1 MSTKSSLSSR
11 HSHLLNTIG
20 SIGRFELAE
29 GEQQSA
35 ACATVGANG
44 QPVGLSATSTRR
56 PCNRVAAPRRR
67 RATSERLAVGTLPAV
82 RGLRS
87 DTCGVRR
94 AMHAHHLHRG
104 HTPQSWRLLP
114 SLPSFP
120 WSFCTSLGEPR
131 EHSSAIALTPLPS
144 LSCLPLALLC
154 ARTTLFA
161 RVSLYRADSHDFRL
175 VLPPRALLAWHTCFS
190 FGDPV
195 ERRSRAA
202 STLLPG
208 LSRLPLTF
216 AWTRATLSAHFP
228 FYFANSFLL
237 ASLCRPQ
244 RCLRTA
250 TQARRAVPAAGRC
263 MAATTA
269 RLASRERV
277 ASCCADQASCG
288 CGGGGST
295 VTGSVRRQNV
305 CKSWKTARR
314 ERQRLRSG
322 RAAATRRVSALVLS
336 AEL

>member
-1 MSTKSSLSSR
+1 M
-11 HSHLLNTIG
+11 
-20 SIGRFELAE
+20 
-29 GEQQSA
+29 
-35 ACATVGANG
+35 
-44 QPVGLSATSTRR
+44 
-56 PCNRVAAPRRR
+56 
-67 RATSERLAVGTLPAV
+67 
-82 RGLRS
+82 
-87 DTCGVRR
+87 
-94 AMHAHHLHRG
+94 
-104 HTPQSWRLLP
+104 P
-114 SLPSFP
+114 SLLSLP

-154 ARTTLFA
+154 PRTTLFA
-161 RVSLYRADSHDFRL
+161 RVSLFRADSHDFRL
-175 VLPPRALLAWHTCFS
+175 VLPPRALLAWPTCFS

-195 ERRSRAA
+195 EHRSRAA
-202 STLLPG
+202 SMLLPG

-216 AWTRATLSAHFP
+216 AWTRATLSVHFP
-228 FYFANSFLL
+228 FYFADSFLL

-244 RCLRTA
+244 RCFRTA

-288 CGGGGST
+288 CCGGGST

-305 CKSWKTARR
+305 CKSWKPARR

-322 RAAATRRVSALVLS
+322 RAAATRRASALVLS

>member
-1 MSTKSSLSSR
+1 MGHILHSLCLLFFHSLGLSAPALGSLASTARRSPSRLSPAFPAYLWPFCKSSLSSR

-29 GEQQSA
+29 GEQQLA

-175 VLPPRALLAWHTCFS
+175 VLHRRALLAWPTCFS

-195 ERRSRAA
+195 EHRSRH
-202 STLLPG
+202 
-208 LSRLPLTF
+208 SRG
-216 AWTRATLSAHFP
+216 
-228 FYFANSFLL
+228 L
-237 ASLCRPQ
+237 ASAWLDW
-244 RCLRTA
+244 
-250 TQARRAVPAAGRC
+250 
-263 MAATTA
+263 
-269 RLASRERV
+269 RV
-277 ASCCADQASCG
+277 
-288 CGGGGST
+288 
-295 VTGSVRRQNV
+295 
-305 CKSWKTARR
+305 
-314 ERQRLRSG
+314 
-322 RAAATRRVSALVLS
+322 
-336 AEL
+336 

>member
-1 MSTKSSLSSR
+1 M
-11 HSHLLNTIG
+11 
-20 SIGRFELAE
+20 
-29 GEQQSA
+29 
-35 ACATVGANG
+35 
-44 QPVGLSATSTRR
+44 
-56 PCNRVAAPRRR
+56 
-67 RATSERLAVGTLPAV
+67 
-82 RGLRS
+82 
-87 DTCGVRR
+87 
-94 AMHAHHLHRG
+94 
-104 HTPQSWRLLP
+104 P
-114 SLPSFP
+114 SLLSLP

-175 VLPPRALLAWHTCFS
+175 VLPPRALLAWPTCFS

-195 ERRSRAA
+195 EHRSRAA

-228 FYFANSFLL
+228 FCFAD
-237 ASLCRPQ
+237 SLPSTSSRRPHV
-244 RCLRTA
+244 RGKPSTR
-250 TQARRAVPAAGRC
+250 ARRAVPAAGRG

-295 VTGSVRRQNV
+295 VTSSVPRQKRVQELEDRAQRAPALAQRPCCCNASCV
-305 CKSWKTARR
+305 CACSV
-314 ERQRLRSG
+314 G
-322 RAAATRRVSALVLS
+322 
-336 AEL
+336 

>member
-29 GEQQSA
+29 GEQQLA
-35 ACATVGANG
+35 ACATVGANR

-104 HTPQSWRLLP
+104 HTPQSWLLLP

-175 VLPPRALLAWHTCFS
+175 VLPPRALLAWPTCFS

-195 ERRSRAA
+195 EHRSRAV
-202 STLLPG
+202 STPLQG

-228 FYFANSFLL
+228 FCFAD
-237 ASLCRPQ
+237 SLPSTSSRRPHV
-244 RCLRTA
+244 RGKPSTR
-250 TQARRAVPAAGRC
+250 ARRAVPASGGC

-269 RLASRERV
+269 RLASMAR
-277 ASCCADQASCG
+277 AANFCADFACCSKRIFAFRCPV
-288 CGGGGST
+288 GGLSD
-295 VTGSVRRQNV
+295 V
-305 CKSWKTARR
+305 
-314 ERQRLRSG
+314 L
-322 RAAATRRVSALVLS
+322 RVSAS
-336 AEL
+336 

>member
-1 MSTKSSLSSR
+1 MRHGRCLCGTHSSL
-11 HSHLLNTIG
+11 L
-20 SIGRFELAE
+20 
-29 GEQQSA
+29 
-35 ACATVGANG
+35 V
-44 QPVGLSATSTRR
+44 
-56 PCNRVAAPRRR
+56 
-67 RATSERLAVGTLPAV
+67 
-82 RGLRS
+82 
-87 DTCGVRR
+87 
-94 AMHAHHLHRG
+94 
-104 HTPQSWRLLP
+104 P
-114 SLPSFP
+114 SLLSLP

-175 VLPPRALLAWHTCFS
+175 VLHRRALLAWPTRFS

-195 ERRSRAA
+195 EHRSRAV
-202 STLLPG
+202 STPLQG

-216 AWTRATLSAHFP
+216 AWTRATLSAHF
-228 FYFANSFLL
+228 L

-305 CKSWKTARR
+305 CKSWKPARR